1 MAIEPIARGIVE
13 SMCVNG
19 QPIEQTYFL
28 LDGPCHENHAG
39 FERKLSG
46 HDSEYVRTSSLKK
59 GATVFNW
66 RTWTGLS
73 RGEISEVEQELG
85 VEIPFG
91 CLLENIT
98 FSGIPNFSKLAPTTR
113 LVFPFREKM
122 LYGEQA
128 ILAVWEENG
137 PCKHVGKRLADHHSN
152 FDLMTTFVAAA
163 HGKRGVMG
171 IVVAPGLIEVG
182 DEVLVYPPAR
192 APARPNSVSHLD
204 SAGVRDAVSLAD
216 TQLTQVSDP

>member
-13 SMCVNG
+13 SICVNG
-19 QPIEQTYFL
+19 QPIERTLFL
-28 LDGPCHENHAG
+28 LDGPYHENHAG
-39 FERKLSG
+39 FQRKLSG
-46 HDSEYVRTSSLKK
+46 HDSEYIRTSSLTK

-73 RGEISEVEQELG
+73 SEEISKIEQELG
-85 VEIPFG
+85 VKIPLG

-98 FSGIPNFSKLAPTTR
+98 VSGIPNFSKLAPTTR
-113 LVFPFREKM
+113 LVFPVREKV
-122 LYGEQA
+122 LSKQA

-137 PCKHVGKRLADHHSN
+137 PCKHVGKRLADHHGS
-152 FDLMTTFVAAA
+152 FDLMTKFVAAA

-171 IVVAPGLIEVG
+171 IVLAPGLIEVG

-192 APARPNSVSHLD
+192 APARPDRVSQVDCL
-204 SAGVRDAVSLAD
+204 GVKGAVALANK
-216 TQLTQVSDP
+216 QLTQISGR